1 MEGSLPLLILLQ
13 VALIL
18 SNAVFACLE
27 IAVISMND
35 RRLDRLAKTGNR
47 RARRLKRLT
56 EQPARFLATIQVA
69 ITLSGFL
76 GSAFAAEN
84 FADGLAAWL
93 GQWVPL
99 SARTLNAVSVV
110 GITLI
115 LSYVTLV
122 FGELVPKRLAM
133 RRAEQLALGMSGLVC
148 AIARLCAPIVW
159 LLTVSTNAVLRLLG
173 IDPQAEDNAVTEEEI
188 RMTVDVGCEKGAID
202 TEERT
207 FIQNVFEFD
216 DLTAGEIA
224 THRTNVAVLWLED
237 DDATWAR
244 TLHETRHERY
254 PVCDGSI
261 DKVTGVLIAK
271 DWFRQADKSRAA
283 VLKACV
289 RPPVFVPEGVKA
301 DVLFRDM
308 KRRHNPF
315 AVVCDEYG
323 GMSGVITM
331 NDLIEC
337 LVGETPDEDTAVG
350 QPPPDVEKVGPDV
363 WRVQGSASLEE
374 VAKAIGVPIDAEDC
388 DTFGGFLLA
397 QIGAIPADGTH
408 ATVRAGRLSV
418 EIPEVRDK
426 RVAVALV
433 TLLPAEPG
441 TEGSEAD
448 EEA

>member
-1 MEGSLPLLILLQ
+1 MEQLPLLILLQ
-13 VALIL
+13 VVLIAA
-18 SNAVFACLE
+18 NAVFACLE

-35 RRLDRLAKTGNR
+35 RRLERLAKTGNR
-47 RARRLKRLT
+47 RAARLKRLT

-84 FADGLAAWL
+84 FSEYLAEPLRAWL
-93 GQWVPL
+93 GG
-99 SARTLNAVSVV
+99 SAQMWNSVSIVL
-110 GITLI
+110 ITLL

-133 RRAEQLALGMSGLVC
+133 RKAEPLALGMSGLVC
-148 AIARLCAPIVW
+148 AIARLCAPVVW

-173 IDPQAEDNAVTEEEI
+173 IDPTKEDNEVTEEEI

-224 THRTNVAVLWLED
+224 THRTDVSALWLED
-237 DDATWAR
+237 SDETWEK
-244 TLHETRHERY
+244 TLHETRHSRY
-254 PVCDGSI
+254 PICDGSI
-261 DKVTGVLIAK
+261 DKVVGVLIAK
-271 DWFRQADKSRAA
+271 DWFRLTDRSRQAAMA
-283 VLKACV
+283 KAV
-289 RPPVFVPEGVKA
+289 RPAVFVPEGVKA

-331 NDLIEC
+331 SDLVEC
-337 LVGETPDEDTAVG
+337 LVGETPDEDSAAGEPT
-350 QPPPDVEKVGPDV
+350 PDVEKVGPDI
-363 WRVQGSASLEE
+363 WRVQGSAPLDE
-374 VAKAIGVPIDAEDC
+374 VAKALGVPIDAEDC

-397 QIGAIPADGTH
+397 QLGAIPADGTP
-408 ATVRAGRLSV
+408 AKVQTDRLSV

-426 RVAVALV
+426 RVPMALV
-433 TLLPAEPG
+433 TVLPAPK
-441 TEGSEAD
+441 TED
-448 EEA
+448 EEDAEE

>member
-1 MEGSLPLLILLQ
+1 MEQLPLLILLQ
-13 VALIL
+13 VVLIAA
-18 SNAVFACLE
+18 NAVFACLE

-35 RRLDRLAKTGNR
+35 RRLERLAKTGNR
-47 RARRLKRLT
+47 RAARLKRLT

-84 FADGLAAWL
+84 FSEYLAEPLRAWL
-93 GQWVPL
+93 GG
-99 SARTLNAVSVV
+99 SAQMWNSVSIVL
-110 GITLI
+110 ITLL

-133 RRAEQLALGMSGLVC
+133 RKAEPLALGMSGLVC
-148 AIARLCAPIVW
+148 AIARLCAPVVW

-173 IDPQAEDNAVTEEEI
+173 IDPTKEDNEVTEEEI

-224 THRTNVAVLWLED
+224 THRTDVSALWLED
-237 DDATWAR
+237 PDETWEK
-244 TLHETRHERY
+244 TLHETRHSRY
-254 PVCDGSI
+254 PICDGSI
-261 DKVTGVLIAK
+261 DKVVGVLIAK
-271 DWFRQADKSRAA
+271 DWFRLTDRSRQAAMA
-283 VLKACV
+283 KAV
-289 RPPVFVPEGVKA
+289 RPAVFVPEGVKA

-331 NDLIEC
+331 SDLVER
-337 LVGETPDEDTAVG
+337 LVGETPDEDSAAA
-350 QPPPDVEKVGPDV
+350 PEAPDVEKVGPDV
-363 WRVQGSASLEE
+363 WRVQGSAPLDE
-374 VAKAIGVPIDAEDC
+374 VAKALGVPLDAEDC
-388 DTFGGFLLA
+388 DTFGGFLMAEL
-397 QIGAIPADGTH
+397 GAIPADGSQ
-408 ATVRAGRLSV
+408 ANLKVGRLSV
-418 EIPEVRDK
+418 EIPEIRGK
-426 RVAVALV
+426 RVPLALV
-433 TLLPAEPG
+433 TVLPEERP
-441 TEGSEAD
+441 EGEGP
-448 EEA
+448 EEE

>member
-1 MEGSLPLLILLQ
+1 MENLPLLILLQ

-18 SNAVFACLE
+18 ANAVFACLE

-35 RRLDRLAKTGNR
+35 RRLERLAKTGNR
-47 RARRLKRLT
+47 RAARLMKLT
-56 EQPARFLATIQVA
+56 AQPARFLATIQVA

-84 FADGLAAWL
+84 FSDGLVEWMVGL
-93 GQWVPL
+93 GVPL
-99 SARTLNAVSVV
+99 PPKVLDAIAVVA
-110 GITLI
+110 ITLI

-133 RRAEQLALGMSGLVC
+133 RKAEPLALGMSGLVC
-148 AIARLCAPIVW
+148 TIAKLCAPLVW
-159 LLTVSTNAVLRLLG
+159 LLTVSTNGVLRLLG
-173 IDPQAEDNAVTEEEI
+173 IDPQAEDNEVTEEEI

-224 THRTNVAVLWLED
+224 THRTDVSALWMED
-237 DDATWAR
+237 SDETWEK
-244 TLHETRHERY
+244 TLHETRHSRY
-254 PVCDGSI
+254 PICDGSI
-261 DKVTGVLIAK
+261 DKVVGVLIAK
-271 DWFRQADKSRAA
+271 DWFRLADHSRKA
-283 VLKACV
+283 VMKGAV
-289 RPPVFVPEGVKA
+289 RPAVFVPEGVKA

-331 NDLIEC
+331 SDLVER
-337 LVGETPDEDTAVG
+337 LVGETPDEDSAAA
-350 QPPPDVEKVGPDV
+350 PEAPDVEKVGPNV
-363 WRVQGSASLEE
+363 WRVQGSAPLDE
-374 VAKAIGVPIDAEDC
+374 VAKVIGVPLDAEDC

-397 QIGAIPADGTH
+397 ELGAIPADGSQ
-408 ATVRAGRLSV
+408 ANLKVGRLSV
-418 EIPEVRDK
+418 EIPEIRGK

-433 TLLPAEPG
+433 TVLPEERPEGEEP
-441 TEGSEAD
+441 
-448 EEA
+448 EEE

>member
-1 MEGSLPLLILLQ
+1 MGSSLFLLILLQ
-13 VALIL
+13 VALIA

-35 RRLDRLAKTGNR
+35 RRLERLAKTGNR
-47 RARRLKRLT
+47 RARRLARLT

-84 FADGLAAWL
+84 FSEYLAVPLQGWL
-93 GQWVPL
+93 GGSMTMWNSISIVL
-99 SARTLNAVSVV
+99 
-110 GITLI
+110 ITLL

-133 RRAEQLALGMSGLVC
+133 RKAEPLALGMSGLVC
-148 AIARLCAPIVW
+148 AIARLCAPVVW

-173 IDPQAEDNAVTEEEI
+173 IDPTKEDDAISEEEI

-202 TEERT
+202 TEERA

-216 DLTAGEIA
+216 DLTADEIA
-224 THRTNVAVLWLED
+224 THRTDVAALWLED
-237 DDATWAR
+237 GDETWAR
-244 TLHETRHERY
+244 TIHESRHSRY
-254 PVCDGSI
+254 PVCDGSL
-261 DKVTGVLIAK
+261 DKVVGVLIAK
-271 DWFRQADKSRAA
+271 DWFRLERRDRAA
-283 VLKACV
+283 VLAQAV

-315 AVVCDEYG
+315 AIVCDEYG

-331 NDLIEC
+331 SDLVER
-337 LVGETPDEDTAVG
+337 LVGETPDEDSAAG
-350 QPPPDVEKVGPDV
+350 EPPPDVEKVGPDV
-363 WRVQGSASLEE
+363 WRVQGSAPLDE
-374 VAKAIGVPIDAEDC
+374 VAQALGVPIDAEDC

-397 QIGAIPADGTH
+397 QLGAIPADGAA
-408 ATVRAGRLSV
+408 ATVKTERLSV

-426 RVAVALV
+426 RVPLALV
-433 TLLPAEPG
+433 TVLPAPQPEDG
-441 TEGSEAD
+441 EDAAE
-448 EEA
+448 